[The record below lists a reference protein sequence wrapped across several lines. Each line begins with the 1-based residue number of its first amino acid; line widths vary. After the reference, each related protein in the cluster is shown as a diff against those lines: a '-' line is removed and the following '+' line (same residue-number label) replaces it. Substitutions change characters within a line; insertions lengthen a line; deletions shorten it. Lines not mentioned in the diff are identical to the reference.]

1 MNFIEEIS
9 KSFLKPIFHLWS
21 KAKLPQLEGEV
32 KLNGISG
39 SVEIIRD
46 KWGIPHIYA
55 ANLKEVLFA
64 QGFVHAQ
71 DRLWQMEITRRVARG
86 KLSEFIG
93 KDALE
98 VDRLSRT
105 LGFERVARQDFLL
118 YNEEQKQLVQHYC
131 DGVNAYLNHS
141 NYKNPVEFTLTKLKP
156 SQWEIIDVLA
166 FTRLLNAQMTWGWYD
181 EIVRAKSIEL
191 LGQEIFSELDNTY
204 LQKTITLPDGI
215 EYHPIDLDSKFQTPN
230 NFMPNISGS
239 NAWTVSGSKTDTGK
253 PYLCNDPHLA
263 ITNPNIWYEI
273 HLHCPELKV
282 AGVSVPGLPLVPI
295 GHNEKIGW
303 GITLAFI
310 DLEDV
315 VIEKFT
321 DASFKQ
327 YHYKEEL
334 LNTEFVEEKIVI
346 KGENQPYIEK
356 VMLTKHGVI
365 VSNVIKHQEHHLALQ
380 SMALTPSVALWGW
393 YGINTAQN
401 WDDFKNGISFMD
413 APGLNIVYGDVEG
426 NIGYY
431 CSGKMPVKTKNQSS
445 VPMPGWTGEGDW
457 TNFVPFNEMPHV
469 LNPKKGY
476 VVSCNNKIEPKNF
489 PHFMGEIYMN
499 GFRAEQLEQRVNAK
513 EKLGLNDFKSMQMD
527 VTSIAGQALAKH
539 YVAIQFDSEKL
550 NEIKNLLVN
559 WDGKLTI
566 DSVGGC
572 LYKVVKQKLV
582 RRLYHAI
589 IKDDSLIEE
598 LLGKGYHRGL
608 SASNTFL
615 GHNTSNLLLILEKN
629 EASLCLQKYGG
640 KQLLLKD
647 GLMDAV
653 TFLEEKLGKSPQQ
666 WQWGKLHQM
675 EIPHALSVQKPL
687 DKIFGL
693 GPFTIPGDTDTPL
706 QTYPVDADGFD
717 GEIVTASYRQ
727 IIDFSNFD
735 NCISSTPGGQS
746 GHLASE
752 FYASHLRDWM
762 AGKYHPMCWS
772 RKMVEANGKYVL
784 TISKK

>member
-489 PHFMGEIYMN
+489 PHFMGDIYMN

-513 EKLGLNDFKSMQMD
+513 EKLGFNDFKSMQMD

-559 WDGKLTI
+559 WDGQLT
-566 DSVGGC
+566 D
-572 LYKVVKQKLV
+572 
-582 RRLYHAI
+582 
-589 IKDDSLIEE
+589 
-598 LLGKGYHRGL
+598 
-608 SASNTFL
+608 
-615 GHNTSNLLLILEKN
+615 
-629 EASLCLQKYGG
+629 
-640 KQLLLKD
+640 
-647 GLMDAV
+647 
-653 TFLEEKLGKSPQQ
+653 
-666 WQWGKLHQM
+666 
-675 EIPHALSVQKPL
+675 
-687 DKIFGL
+687 
-693 GPFTIPGDTDTPL
+693 
-706 QTYPVDADGFD
+706 
-717 GEIVTASYRQ
+717 
-727 IIDFSNFD
+727 
-735 NCISSTPGGQS
+735 
-746 GHLASE
+746 
-752 FYASHLRDWM
+752 
-762 AGKYHPMCWS
+762 
-772 RKMVEANGKYVL
+772 
-784 TISKK
+784 

>member
-1 MNFIEEIS
+1 MNFIHNITKNILQSGFQLLS
-9 KSFLKPIFHLWS
+9 KT
-21 KAKLPQLEGEV
+21 KLPKIEGKIE
-32 KLNGISG
+32 LNGISG
-39 SVEIIRD
+39 EIEIIRD
-46 KWGIPHIYA
+46 SWGVPHIYA
-55 ANLKEVLFA
+55 KNLQDVLFA

-93 KDALE
+93 KDALD

-105 LGFERVARQDFLL
+105 LGFERIARQDMLL
-118 YNEEQKQLVQHYC
+118 YNDEQKALVQHYC

-141 NYKNPVEFTLTKLKP
+141 GYKNPVEFTLTQLT
-156 SQWEIIDVLA
+156 STNWELIDVLA

-191 LGQEIFSELDNTY
+191 LGHEIFSELDNTY
-204 LQKTITLPDGI
+204 LQNTITLPDGI
-215 EYHPIDLDSKFQTPN
+215 EFNEISIAEPFKKPN
-230 NFMPNISGS
+230 NYMPDISGS
-239 NAWTVSGSKTDTGK
+239 NAWTISGNRTDTGK

-273 HLHCPELKV
+273 HLDCPELQV

-295 GHNEKIGW
+295 GHNNKIGW

-321 DASFKQ
+321 DETLRQ
-327 YHYKEEL
+327 YHYKSEIL
-334 LNTEFVEEKIVI
+334 DTEFVEEIIAV
-346 KGENQPYIEK
+346 KGQTKPFIEK
-356 VMLTKHGVI
+356 VKITQHGVI
-365 VSNVIKHQEHHLALQ
+365 VSEAIGYKKHQLALQ
-380 SMALTPSVALWGW
+380 SMALQPSVALWGW

-401 WDDFKNGISFMD
+401 WEDFKDGVAYLES
-413 APGLNIVYGDVEG
+413 PGLNIVYGDVKG

-431 CSGKMPVKTKNQSS
+431 CSGKMPIKTKAQSS

-457 TNFVPFNEMPHV
+457 TDFVPFDEMPHV

-476 VVSCNNKIEPKNF
+476 VVTCNNKIEPEGF
-489 PHFMGEIYMN
+489 PHFLGDIYMN
-499 GFRAEQLEQRVNAK
+499 GFRAEQLEKRVHAK
-513 EKLGLNDFKSMQMD
+513 EKLGINDFISMQLD
-527 VTSIAGQALAKH
+527 VTSIAGNALAKH
-539 YVAIQFDSEKL
+539 FKDIIFDTEKL
-550 NEIKNLLVN
+550 NLIKSIFVQ
-559 WDGKLTI
+559 WDGQLAA

-572 LYKVVKQKLV
+572 IYKVVKQKLV
-582 RRLYHAI
+582 RRLYHSLV
-589 IKDDSLIEE
+589 KDDDLVAD

-615 GHNTSNLLLILEKN
+615 GHNTSNLLAILDKN

-640 KQLLLKD
+640 KELFLKD
-647 GLMDAV
+647 GFRDAI
-653 TFLEEKLGKSPQQ
+653 TFLEQRLGSKTEQ
-666 WQWGKLHQM
+666 WHWGKLHQM
-675 EIPHALSVQKPL
+675 EIPHALSVKKPL
-687 DKIFGL
+687 DKVFGL
-693 GPFTIPGDTDTPL
+693 GPFAIPGDTDSPL

-717 GEIVTASYRQ
+717 GEIVTASFRQ

-735 NCISSTPGGQS
+735 NSICITPGGQS

-752 FYASHLRDWM
+752 YYASQLPDWL
-762 AGKYHPMCWS
+762 AGNYHPMCWS
-772 RKMVEANGKYVL
+772 RKQVEVNGKYVL
-784 TISKK
+784 RLSRR